1 MDFADFRDLLAIL
14 FRNHP
19 GHSKVIK
26 EEYELEDSRGVVAL
40 GNSNRNTIAVP
51 GAIIMMS
58 MIFKR
63 STSIA
68 KHSCPR
74 CRGVKQ

>member
-1 MDFADFRDLLAIL
+1 
-14 FRNHP
+14 
-19 GHSKVIK
+19 
-26 EEYELEDSRGVVAL
+26 
-40 GNSNRNTIAVP
+40 
-51 GAIIMMS
+51 MS

-74 CRGVKQ
+74 CCGVNSDDLTKSKKVKGK